1 MEQMIF
7 FVLVSQRAFVSPP
20 FSNYPMLDIIP
31 INGSRNE
38 TNIIPIN
45 KHSIITKAGS
55 KIEIK

>member
-1 MEQMIF
+1 MIF

-20 FSNYPMLDIIP
+20 FSDYPMLDIIP